1 LNFKIYQ
8 KQKLNK
14 MKKLFFMLAAAAALL
29 TSSSCKKVVGEGDLQ
44 TETRNITDFSGVSA
58 SIGGKIYYKID
69 PVYKVEITAQ
79 RNILDVIEA
88 TKTSGHLLLKVK
100 EGVRIKSNEEITVN
114 ISAPTADYLH
124 LSGTGDLAVIGN
136 INAVN
141 LDMAISGT
149 GNITVQ
155 SVSVTDKI
163 NANISGTGDIT
174 VQSGVAKNEDLR
186 LSGSGKLF
194 IDGVA
199 AEKATT
205 TISGSGDMQVNLSQ
219 ALDATIS
226 GSGSVYYRGHPLIST
241 SISGSGKVKP
251 L

>member
-1 LNFKIYQ
+1 
-8 KQKLNK
+8 
-14 MKKLFFMLAAAAALL
+14 MLAAAAALF
-29 TSSSCKKVVGEGDLQ
+29 TNSSCKKVVGEGQVQ
-44 TETRNITDFSGVSA
+44 TETRNITGFSGVSA

-79 RNILDVIEA
+79 PNILDVIE
-88 TKTSGHLLLKVK
+88 TPLSNGHLVVK
-100 EGVRIKSNEEITVN
+100 IRNGVRVKSNEEIIVN

-124 LSGTGDLAVIGN
+124 LSGTGDLMVTGN
-136 INAVN
+136 LIAAN
-141 LDMAISGT
+141 LDMGISGT
-149 GNITVQ
+149 GNITVP
-155 SVSVTDKI
+155 SVTITDKLH
-163 NANISGTGDIT
+163 ANISGSGNIT

-186 LSGSGKLF
+186 ISGSGKLF
-194 IDGVA
+194 IDGVV

-226 GSGSVYYRGHPLIST
+226 GSGSVYYRGHPLIT
-241 SISGSGKVKP
+241 TQISGSGKVKP

>member
-1 LNFKIYQ
+1 
-8 KQKLNK
+8 

-186 LSGSGKLF
+186 ISGSGKLF

>member
-1 LNFKIYQ
+1 
-8 KQKLNK
+8 

-44 TETRNITDFSGVSA
+44 TETRNITGFSGVSV
-58 SIGGKIYYKID
+58 SIGGKIYYKIA
-69 PVYKVEITAQ
+69 PEYKVEITAQ
-79 RNILDVIEA
+79 RNILDVIQA
-88 TKTSGHLLLKVK
+88 TKSNGHLLLKVK
-100 EGVRIKSNEEITVN
+100 DGVRIKSNEEIIVN
-114 ISAPTADYLH
+114 ISAPAADFLH

-136 INAVN
+136 INSVN
-141 LDMAISGT
+141 LDMDISGT

-155 SVSVTDKI
+155 SVAVADKI
-163 NANISGTGDIT
+163 DANISGTGDII
-174 VQSGVAKNEDLR
+174 VQTGVAKNEDLR
-186 LSGSGKLF
+186 ISGSGKLF
-194 IDGVA
+194 IDGVV

-219 ALDATIS
+219 TLDATIS

>member
-1 LNFKIYQ
+1 
-8 KQKLNK
+8 

-186 LSGSGKLF
+186 ISGSGKLF
-194 IDGVA
+194 IDGVI

>member
-1 LNFKIYQ
+1 
-8 KQKLNK
+8 

-79 RNILDVIEA
+79 RNILDVIQA
-88 TKTSGHLLLKVK
+88 TKTSGYLLLKVK

-186 LSGSGKLF
+186 ISGSGKLF

>member
-1 LNFKIYQ
+1 
-8 KQKLNK
+8 
-14 MKKLFFMLAAAAALL
+14 MLAAAAALL

-163 NANISGTGDIT
+163 TANISGTGDIT

-186 LSGSGKLF
+186 ISGSGKLF

-199 AEKATT
+199 AENATT